1 MRILGYLVI
10 GPFRIKKEA
19 VNAERYFKTKFLRFL
34 LLQSLVSMN
43 ISRNNFRFVPLQ
55 DFTSKSDIDWS
66 RSIGEIDAQ
75 LYEKY
80 GLERDEID
88 FIERMIK
95 PME

>member
-1 MRILGYLVI
+1 MKGSQDV
-10 GPFRIKKEA
+10 
-19 VNAERYFKTKFLRFL
+19 
-34 LLQSLVSMN
+34 
-43 ISRNNFRFVPLQ
+43 FRFIPLQ
-55 DFTSKSDIDWS
+55 DFTSNSDIDWS

-80 GLERDEID
+80 GLERNEID

>member
-1 MRILGYLVI
+1 
-10 GPFRIKKEA
+10 
-19 VNAERYFKTKFLRFL
+19 
-34 LLQSLVSMN
+34 MN
-43 ISRNNFRFVPLQ
+43 QRTCPYDHISN
-55 DFTSKSDIDWS
+55 SDIDWS
-66 RSIGEIDAQ
+66 RSIEEIDAQ

>member
-1 MRILGYLVI
+1 MNVTNYL
-10 GPFRIKKEA
+10 R
-19 VNAERYFKTKFLRFL
+19 TKFLRFL
-34 LLQSLVSMN
+34 VLLKKNTQHATSKVYS
-43 ISRNNFRFVPLQ
+43 FVPLQ